1 MKTYPT
7 VEYKAGLKGIP
18 YNNVNFARQ
27 AAEHEATLTQKPVV
41 VYLVTNGNHLELTK
55 IEPKVPA

>member
-1 MKTYPT
+1 MSYPV
-7 VEYKAGLKGIP
+7 VEYKAGLKGTP

-27 AAEHEATLTQKPVV
+27 AAEHEVQLTQKPVV
-41 VYLVTNGNHLELTK
+41 VYLVTNGNHMELST